1 MIKITTISSG
11 RTLPRKVTE
20 AMPTKLKVSFLCQK
34 DEIERERERE
44 ICGTERGRGRRNRLR
59 K

>member
-34 DEIERERERE
+34 DEIDRERER
-44 ICGTERGRGRRNRLR
+44 GRYVGQ
-59 K
+59 KEGEEEETD